1 KIEPGSSV
9 TWSGD
14 LLDAYVDIKAIYTI
28 KTSPIDLIQN
38 DLAGVDELERNK
50 YRNMLTFLVYLKMN
64 GFLSAPEISFD
75 TQLAPK
81 DKGAVNGTV

>member
-1 KIEPGSSV
+1 
-9 TWSGD
+9 
-14 LLDAYVDIKAIYTI
+14 KAIYTI

-75 TQLAPK
+75 IQLAPK
-81 DKGAVNGTV
+81 DKGAVNGTVNAKLEELRGDETQLNKQVFAL